1 MDPSDKA
8 IRIAARIADGSAI
21 DWEAA
26 ASARATPSDRA
37 LIDQLRAIS
46 DVATVHRTPGGGSD
60 VSAPPAAWDSL
71 TILSSVGKGRF
82 GEVFVA
88 WDPRLHRRVALKLLY
103 ASSSSLASPT
113 RAIDEARLLAR
124 VRHQNVLTVYGAE
137 CVGDCVG
144 IWTEFIEGR
153 TLEQLVTERG
163 RLDPDEVKTIGAD
176 LAHALGAVHG
186 AGLLHRDIK
195 AQNVMRET
203 GGRIVL
209 MDFGAGH
216 DLELSPARDGD
227 YTGTPLYLA
236 PEVVTGGAASHAS
249 DIYAL
254 GVLLFHLLTGS
265 HPVTGRT
272 LEEVRAAHRDGHVQK
287 LADVRTDVPEGLRR
301 AIDQCLASNPA
312 ERFATAHELSAA
324 LGPPALA
331 AVAPPRWSRLQL
343 SMVAVLALIAAAA
356 IVWSSREVPPTSRDA
371 APPVSTST
379 TPPATL
385 AAAPPQVP
393 PPVADM
399 ATLRIWKGPEVHADG
414 TASANGRFLSATGG
428 TLGLDVVI
436 RDLQLQA
443 DRVIEKSVFT
453 KEVSR
458 YADATSGN
466 AISRDASRVAY
477 PWCDDCASA
486 SPKHAMQL
494 KIGSVGTT
502 PRVLL
507 EDPDIKWF
515 FPHDWSPDNKW
526 IALSFG
532 RRDRSTHI
540 GLVSV
545 ASGQLTDL
553 KTVDWRGPARMVF
566 SPDGRYLAYDLS
578 VQSTA
583 QRDVFVIDRAR
594 RRTTPTVI
602 SPKNDLL
609 AGWSPDGSTLLFTS
623 DRSGALGVWGVLMAD
638 GKPADA
644 PRMIKP
650 DLGSRAFTIT
660 VTASGTLIYGVQA
673 SSQNVKMATVDFT
686 TGKLLSGPVDVA
698 EHYQVR
704 NAAPAWSADGR
715 LAIESERP
723 GNVTALSVLPA
734 NLKGPIREIIPEM
747 DLFQRPRWAPDGSIT
762 VQGTDLAGRNGF
774 FRVDAA
780 SGKTTPIVVCEQFGV
795 CRQSSWTP
803 DGQFLVY
810 RRVTPNEI
818 AVVLR
823 DMVRG
828 EDRVLAST
836 DRKGQIDGVSVSPDG
851 TKITYIVHEPRS
863 YRATLYLLPLA
874 GGEARELSRVDDA
887 PYSFGNVA
895 EWTPDSKRL
904 VVAKINADD
913 AREPP
918 RVWIV
923 PIDGGT
929 EVEIAG
935 FHPKIQANSISIHP
949 DGKRVAFSTGGP
961 RFEIW
966 TLSNFLTPS
975 GPGK

>member
-1 MDPSDKA
+1 MEPSDKA
-8 IRIAARIADGSAI
+8 VRIAARIADGSAI

-26 ASARATPSDRA
+26 ASPDTTPVDRG

-46 DVATVHRTPGGGSD
+46 DIATAHRTPSD
-60 VSAPPAAWDSL
+60 DHDGSAPPATWNSL

-103 ASSSSLASPT
+103 ATSSSLASPT

-124 VRHQNVLTVYGAE
+124 VRHQNVLTVHGAE
-137 CVGDCVG
+137 YIGDSVG

-153 TLEQLVTERG
+153 TLEQLLTERG
-163 RLDPDEVKTIGAD
+163 RLDPDEVTAIAAD
-176 LAHALGAVHG
+176 LAQALGAVHD

-236 PEVVTGGAASHAS
+236 PEVLAGGAASQAS

-265 HPVTGRT
+265 HPATGRT
-272 LEEVRAAHRDGHVQK
+272 LEDVRAAHRAGHVKQ
-287 LADVRTDVPEGLRR
+287 LSDVRSDVPDELRR
-301 AIDQCLASNPA
+301 TIEKSLAADPA
-312 ERFATAHELSAA
+312 ERFATAHDLSAA
-324 LGPPALA
+324 LAPAAPA
-331 AVAPPRWSRLQL
+331 AVARARWSRAQL
-343 SMVAVLALIAAAA
+343 SVVGILALIATVA
-356 IVWSSREVPPTSRDA
+356 IVWSFRGVPPTTRTGA
-371 APPVSTST
+371 APPVTSPT
-379 TPPATL
+379 APPTLPATPPPA
-385 AAAPPQVP
+385 P
-393 PPVADM
+393 PPVLDT
-399 ATLRIWKGPEVHADG
+399 ATLRIWKGPGFSADG
-414 TASANGRFLSATGG
+414 TASADGRFLSATAGVA
-428 TLGLDVVI
+428 DVII

-443 DRVIEKSVFT
+443 TRVIQKSEFTEK
-453 KEVSR
+453 VSR
-458 YADATSGN
+458 YADQSCGN
-466 AISRDASRVAY
+466 AISRDGSRVAY
-477 PWCDDCASA
+477 PWCDDCEGAD
-486 SPKHAMQL
+486 PKHAMQL
-494 KIGSVGTT
+494 KIGSTGAT
-502 PRVLL
+502 PRVLI

-545 ASGQLTDL
+545 SSGQLTDL

-583 QRDVFVIDRAR
+583 QRDVFVMDVVRQ
-594 RRTTPTVI
+594 RTAPAVI
-602 SPKNDLL
+602 SPSNDLL

-623 DRSGALGVWGVLMAD
+623 DRSGALGVWGVSMAS

-650 DLGSRAFTIT
+650 DLGSRAFTIS

-673 SSQNVKMATVDFT
+673 SSQNVHVARVDFR
-686 TGKLLSGPVDVA
+686 TGELVSSPTDVA

-704 NAAPAWSADGR
+704 NSGPDWNADGR
-715 LAIESERP
+715 LLIVSERP
-723 GNVTALSVLPA
+723 GNVTGLSILPA
-734 NLKGPIREIIPEM
+734 NLNGPIREVVPQMNIF
-747 DLFQRPRWAPDGSIT
+747 LRPGWAPDGSIT
-762 VQGTDLAGRNGF
+762 VQGTDLAGRSGL
-774 FRVDAA
+774 FRVD
-780 SGKTTPIVVCEQFGV
+780 SGSGRTTPILVCEQFGTCV
-795 CRQSSWTP
+795 QASWTP

-810 RRVTPNEI
+810 RRDTPHEV

-823 DMVRG
+823 DMLRS
-828 EDRVLAST
+828 EDRVIESVG
-836 DRKGQIDGVSVSPDG
+836 RPGQFIDGISISPDG
-851 TKITYIVHEPRS
+851 TKITYIVHDGPSRRS
-863 YRATLYLLPLA
+863 TLYLRPLG
-874 GGEARELSRVDDA
+874 GGEPRQLSHADA
-887 PYSFGNVA
+887 PNI
-895 EWTPDSKRL
+895 RQRRRM
-904 VVAKINADD
+904 D
-913 AREPP
+913 ARQ
-918 RVWIV
+918 
-923 PIDGGT
+923 
-929 EVEIAG
+929 
-935 FHPKIQANSISIHP
+935 QATDRRQGRP
-949 DGKRVAFSTGGP
+949 DDRGVMDPADRRGD
-961 RFEIW
+961 
-966 TLSNFLTPS
+966 
-975 GPGK
+975 